1 MTIIVID
8 SPSEILSLLPFL
20 LFLLISVCSV
30 CSAGEGEFYNSSP
43 CGCLCMER
51 PRALLPFWLLSGH
64 SSRSQF
70 SLPRIKLQ
78 CIHSAPLAVSLRV
91 AWEWS
96 FSSLGADGRGFF
108 GHLCVFPSNMYVV
121 CATCTA
127 DACEEFFTWA

>member
-1 MTIIVID
+1 MTIIVIN
-8 SPSEILSLLPFL
+8 SPSEVLSLLPFL
-20 LFLLISVCSV
+20 LFLLISTCGV

-51 PRALLPFWLLSGH
+51 PRALLPSWLLSGH
-64 SSRSQF
+64 SSGSQF
-70 SLPRIKLQ
+70 SLPRLKLQ
-78 CIHSAPLAVSLRV
+78 RIHSAPPAVSLRV

-121 CATCTA
+121 
-127 DACEEFFTWA
+127 